1 MPALALLL
9 AAVAA
14 ANAPSPPDAA
24 IVAAIEATCFD
35 YVDGQLEAN
44 PERVARSLHPDLAKR
59 MVLGDTP
66 DERLGLRRMSKEE
79 LVGLTRQGALKTPKE
94 QWNRTCRVL
103 DVTANAASVR
113 LETPW
118 FVDYFHMG
126 RFGERWIIV
135 NALWY
140 SKPAPTRT
148 LPVAQTGVAQLTGE
162 GWLSGNRN
170 DYNLSL
176 DASGQQMVFARSAA
190 GFEDSHIWFARRDGR
205 GWSEPAQV
213 PFSSPRYKDSDPW
226 LTPEGDTMYFISNR
240 PVSGDTPNSGLDI
253 WRVAVR
259 VDGFGTPEHLAAV
272 ASAGD
277 ELGPELHDGVLYFNS
292 SRKGG
297 PAQLSIYRAQA
308 NDQGFDAPQALP
320 APFNDGRIQG
330 DFTLSPDG
338 FVAVFWSR
346 RGESEELD
354 LFASCK
360 GPKGWSPAVRLL
372 APLNGKGMDFTPAF
386 SADGQTLYF
395 ASLRGADGAADPN
408 GVLNGQSNLYTAP
421 AALVHAALA
430 QEMSCDR
437 PRE

>member
-1 MPALALLL
+1 MPVFALML
-9 AAVAA
+9 AAAA
-14 ANAPSPPDAA
+14 AASTPPPPDAA
-24 IVAAIEATCFD
+24 TVAAIEATCFD

-59 MVLGDTP
+59 MVLGETP
-66 DERLGLRRMSKEE
+66 DERLGLRRMSREE
-79 LVGLTRQGALKTPKE
+79 LVGLTRQGALKTPKD
-94 QWNRTCRVL
+94 QWERTCRVL
-103 DVTANAASVR
+103 DVTANAAAVR

-140 SKPAPTRT
+140 SKPAPTRA
-148 LPVAQTGVAQLTGE
+148 LPAAREGAAKLTGE
-162 GWLSGNRN
+162 GWLSGTRN

-176 DASGQQMVFARSAA
+176 DAAGQRMGFARSDA
-190 GFEDSHIWFARRDGR
+190 GFKNSRIWVARREGR

-213 PFSSPRYKDSDPW
+213 PFSDPRYKDSDPW
-226 LTPEGDTMYFISNR
+226 LTPEGDTLYFVSNR
-240 PVSGDTPNSGLDI
+240 PVRGDAPNTSLDI
-253 WRVAVR
+253 WRAAVR
-259 VDGFGTPEHLAAV
+259 ADGFGTPEHLAGV

-292 SRKGG
+292 SRKDG

-308 NDQGFDAPQALP
+308 KGNGFDAPQALT
-320 APFNDGRIQG
+320 APFNEGRIQG

-338 FVAVFWSR
+338 KVAVFWSR

-354 LFASCK
+354 LFASCR
-360 GPKGWSPAVRLL
+360 GPHGWATAARLP
-372 APLNGKGMDFTPAF
+372 APLNGAGMDFTPSF
-386 SADGQTLYF
+386 SADGNTLYF

-408 GVLNGQSNLYTAP
+408 GLLNGQSNLYTVP
-421 AALVHAALA
+421 ASLVHGALA
-430 QEMSCDR
+430 REVSCG
-437 PRE
+437 